1 MFTSS
6 TSSVHR
12 SGSGSSG
19 ETSDDHLLLF
29 DFHRAYPSADE
40 PTLARLDPYQQ
51 QQLHPAPIQHQHP
64 LQHHPIYLT
73 PSSVTSQQQHLTRS
87 SFSSSSGQA
96 HGSNQRLDF
105 RNLLLAPPA
114 AARNVRD
121 GRGSVSAPATPVDD
135 TSGLVIAASAIA
147 TAAVPLNF
155 NVSSSSSS
163 GSGKSNSG
171 LGKFMMKKVN
181 SYSSGA
187 GMAGSG
193 TSDCV
198 LRDLIHP
205 AHADALKAHSALA
218 MKLLKTVSDFT
229 QQLATIEEQHG
240 EQLQQLVETF
250 RIRNAELR
258 KERPNGNYGL
268 FQVWETL
275 LQEVEVD
282 SAVVADIANCLNR
295 QVSRPMIDGT
305 FHRKLE
311 ARKIF
316 QHREQLENALEKAS
330 QQLDKSYQLYDEAY
344 QQHLAA
350 PNTLT
355 LAAYVELHN
364 NYVQDVHAANAM
376 ADQFHNVILP
386 QLIQELECVYVDLSK
401 TMTNTIQQGCEAMSE
416 RAEGTSSKRY
426 NALANHCR
434 AVNPY
439 TDLATFVR
447 SVVGGSGSGGGAGTG
462 GGGGSV
468 LTIPSS
474 FNKFTFIPP
483 RNPPP
488 GSVSCSQHD
497 IQDASLVLKDE
508 LVFDRLA
515 GFSLRTKYES
525 LKKDTA
531 EVEAH
536 VRQLME
542 CMESL
547 TRLQQRYEKYVHI
560 NISAYRSLEASITL
574 KRLGFAD
581 PHSRWPANYCSPCRI
596 RLIVLTIYLLVTNI
610 NVLYCNRSLE
620 SNSYNKASE
629 LQEEICAKKLEW
641 RMAQLHLAAVK
652 AQRDLYGTKA
662 EMVMAEVAAASGGSH
677 QSLQQLSSRGSK
689 FNLMAGGSGSGGSGG
704 TGMKTKWMKAFR
716 TLTSS
721 SSSQNV
727 AVPGSTSSTTG
738 SSPPLVNNNSVATD
752 QKSPSSSSSKSERQ
766 QQRSSVSSTVAAGA
780 SGVFHSTISSSDLL
794 QHHHLMQNPDG
805 QRHVFQENT
814 YKKITPCDVCSQVLR
829 GHSRQGWKCRL
840 CKINVHA
847 DCKSGVGRCLP
858 KSRLLRRQ
866 KSSSELE
873 TTTSQR
879 IQAVN
884 YESQYQFQQVQPQ
897 QQQQTEDE
905 TMQGDDGTINFG
917 REEIDQTYIV
927 LKQASEMAVSSST
940 ANVGG
945 VCNRRPQHHQQQ
957 QQSSQLSSSLEQPQ
971 QQNVS
976 ASDQSL
982 GSSTGAINRPAGVM
996 RINTSS
1002 TQLQPGASSSSRRA
1016 NPNSLS
1022 VGDPSASFLSS
1033 SSAPHSPRR
1042 HQKLNLRMK
1051 SFSLDES
1058 GEHFH
1063 HGGMTVGA
1071 GNHSQGCGPPHGH
1084 HRLTHHRS
1092 SNPNAATTTSSSG
1105 TLNSNSA
1112 HNSQASFYCQSP
1124 SSPVHHS
1131 RRLLLSARNIR
1142 MNSVEL
1148 PDENEKSQS
1157 SASAS
1162 PCPSPK
1168 AQRLLPTNLY
1178 VVLFNFKGREAD
1190 ELDLKAGY
1198 KVTVIDASDPD
1209 WWRGKCL
1216 GQIGFFPSKYV
1227 AKLAPNEKPLQVT
1240 HNLQLGGND
1249 EGADSDP
1256 NRLTKLLRDQIVIQI
1271 GEEQNGMV
1279 TVRNGDNK
1287 QGSCPTQYLQE
1298 V

>member
-1 MFTSS
+1 MFTNSK
-6 TSSVHR
+6 SSVHR

-19 ETSDDHLLLF
+19 ETSEDHLLLF

-51 QQLHPAPIQHQHP
+51 QQSHPTPNQHQHP
-64 LQHHPIYLT
+64 LQHHPIYLA
-73 PSSVTSQQQHLTRS
+73 PSSVTSQQHLTRS

-96 HGSNQRLDF
+96 QGSSQRLDF

-114 AARNVRD
+114 AARNARD

-155 NVSSSSSS
+155 SVSSSSSS
-163 GSGKSNSG
+163 GSGKNNSG

-434 AVNPY
+434 AVNPHA
-439 TDLATFVR
+439 DLATFVR
-447 SVVGGSGSGGGAGTG
+447 SVVGGSGSGSGAGTG

-536 VRQLME
+536 VRQLIE
-542 CMESL
+542 CLESL
-547 TRLQQRYEKYVHI
+547 TRLQQ
-560 NISAYRSLEASITL
+560 
-574 KRLGFAD
+574 
-581 PHSRWPANYCSPCRI
+581 
-596 RLIVLTIYLLVTNI
+596 
-610 NVLYCNRSLE
+610 RSLE
-620 SNSYNKASE
+620 SNSYNKANE

-727 AVPGSTSSTTG
+727 TVPGSASSTTG
-738 SSPPLVNNNSVATD
+738 SSPPLVNNNSVATE
-752 QKSPSSSSSKSERQ
+752 QGSRLYQAVMAVIALRKSPSSSSSKSERQ

-847 DCKSGVGRCLP
+847 DCKTGVGRCLP

-873 TTTSQR
+873 TTASQR

-884 YESQYQFQQVQPQ
+884 YESQYQFQQVQSQ
-897 QQQQTEDE
+897 QQQHTEDE
-905 TMQGDDGTINFG
+905 TMQGEDGTINFG

-945 VCNRRPQHHQQQ
+945 GSCNRRPQHHQQQ
-957 QQSSQLSSSLEQPQ
+957 QQTSQLSSSLEQPQ
-971 QQNVS
+971 QPNVS

-982 GSSTGAINRPAGVM
+982 GSSTGAINRSAGVM

-1002 TQLQPGASSSSRRA
+1002 TQLQPGTSSSSRRA

-1033 SSAPHSPRR
+1033 SSA
-1042 HQKLNLRMK
+1042 
-1051 SFSLDES
+1051 
-1058 GEHFH
+1058 
-1063 HGGMTVGA
+1063 
-1071 GNHSQGCGPPHGH
+1071 
-1084 HRLTHHRS
+1084 
-1092 SNPNAATTTSSSG
+1092 
-1105 TLNSNSA
+1105 
-1112 HNSQASFYCQSP
+1112 P

-1216 GQIGFFPSKYV
+1216 GKIGFFPSKYV

-1249 EGADSDP
+1249 DATDSDP

-1271 GEEQNGMV
+1271 GEEQNGMI

>member
-1 MFTSS
+1 MYAKTNNQ
-6 TSSVHR
+6 VQ
-12 SGSGSSG
+12 SGSS
-19 ETSDDHLLLF
+19 EAVADDHLPLF
-29 DFHRAYPSADE
+29 DFHRAHPLTDE

-51 QQLHPAPIQHQHP
+51 QQIYPPAPN
-64 LQHHPIYLT
+64 QHHPQHHPVYLA
-73 PSSVTSQQQHLTRS
+73 PSSNIQQNLQQHRS
-87 SFSSSSGQA
+87 SFSSTSNGTSSIQQQQQQQ
-96 HGSNQRLDF
+96 HGSTQRLDF

-114 AARNVRD
+114 AARNARD

-135 TSGLVIAASAIA
+135 SGSGGGGGSLVIAASTVV

-163 GSGKSNSG
+163 STSNSGSKNNSG

-187 GMAGSG
+187 AMAGSAPP
-193 TSDCV
+193 DCV

-258 KERPNGNYGL
+258 KERPNGNYGI

-295 QVSRPMIDGT
+295 QVSRPMTDGT

-386 QLIQELECVYVDLSK
+386 QLIQELESVYVDLSK

-416 RAEGTSSKRY
+416 RAEGSSSKRY
-426 NALANHCR
+426 NALANQCR
-434 AVNPY
+434 AVNPS

-447 SVVGGSGSGGGAGTG
+447 SVVGGSGSGPG

-515 GFSLRTKYES
+515 GFSLRTKYDS

-536 VRQLME
+536 VRQLNE

-547 TRLQQRYEKYVHI
+547 TRLQQ
-560 NISAYRSLEASITL
+560 
-574 KRLGFAD
+574 
-581 PHSRWPANYCSPCRI
+581 
-596 RLIVLTIYLLVTNI
+596 
-610 NVLYCNRSLE
+610 RSLE

-652 AQRDLYGTKA
+652 AQRDLYGSKA

-677 QSLQQLSSRGSK
+677 QSLQQLGSNRGSK

-704 TGMKTKWMKAFR
+704 PGMKTKWMKAFR
-716 TLTSS
+716 TLTNSS
-721 SSSQNV
+721 SSHNM
-727 AVPGSTSSTTG
+727 AVSGSSSAATG
-738 SSPPLVNNNSVATD
+738 SSPPLANNRSTTPEQGSRLYQAVMAVIALR
-752 QKSPSSSSSKSERQ
+752 KSPSSSSSKSERRE
-766 QQRSSVSSTVAAGA
+766 QRSSNVSATVAAGV
-780 SGVFHSTISSSDLL
+780 SGAFHSTMSSSDLL
-794 QHHHLMQNPDG
+794 QHHHLMQNQEG

-873 TTTSQR
+873 TSASQR
-879 IQAVN
+879 IMSAN
-884 YESQYQFQQVQPQ
+884 YDPQYQFQQVQQ
-897 QQQQTEDE
+897 QMQAAADEE
-905 TMQGDDGTINFG
+905 TMVGDDGPLNFG

-927 LKQASEMAVSSST
+927 LKQASEMAVSSSSG
-940 ANVGG
+940 NVSG
-945 VCNRRPQHHQQQ
+945 RRTQQQ
-957 QQSSQLSSSLEQPQ
+957 QQQPLPSSSLDQQPQ
-971 QQNVS
+971 QNIS

-982 GSSTGAINRPAGVM
+982 GSSTGAINRTGSASVM
-996 RINTSS
+996 RITTSS
-1002 TQLQPGASSSSRRA
+1002 TQLQQTAAAAAGASSRRA

-1022 VGDPSASFLSS
+1022 VGDPSSSFLSS
-1033 SSAPHSPRR
+1033 SSAP
-1042 HQKLNLRMK
+1042 
-1051 SFSLDES
+1051 
-1058 GEHFH
+1058 
-1063 HGGMTVGA
+1063 
-1071 GNHSQGCGPPHGH
+1071 
-1084 HRLTHHRS
+1084 
-1092 SNPNAATTTSSSG
+1092 
-1105 TLNSNSA
+1105 
-1112 HNSQASFYCQSP
+1112 
-1124 SSPVHHS
+1124 SSPVHHN

-1162 PCPSPK
+1162 PCPSP

-1249 EGADSDP
+1249 DGTDSDP

-1271 GEEQNGMV
+1271 GEELNGMV
-1279 TVRNGDNK
+1279 TVRNGENK
-1287 QGSCPTQYLQE
+1287 TGSCPTQYLQE

>member
-1 MFTSS
+1 MYAKTNNQ
-6 TSSVHR
+6 VQ
-12 SGSGSSG
+12 SGSS
-19 ETSDDHLLLF
+19 EAVADDHLPLF
-29 DFHRAYPSADE
+29 DFHRAHPLTDE

-51 QQLHPAPIQHQHP
+51 QQIYPPAPN
-64 LQHHPIYLT
+64 QHHPQHHPVYLA
-73 PSSVTSQQQHLTRS
+73 PSSNIQQNLQQHRS
-87 SFSSSSGQA
+87 SFSSTSNGTSSIQQQQQQQ
-96 HGSNQRLDF
+96 HGSTQRLDF

-114 AARNVRD
+114 AARNARD

-135 TSGLVIAASAIA
+135 SGSGGGGGSLVIAASTVV

-163 GSGKSNSG
+163 STSNSGSKNNSG

-187 GMAGSG
+187 AMAGSAPP
-193 TSDCV
+193 DCV

-258 KERPNGNYGL
+258 KERPNGNYGI

-295 QVSRPMIDGT
+295 QVSRPMTDGT

-386 QLIQELECVYVDLSK
+386 QLIQELESVYVDLSK

-416 RAEGTSSKRY
+416 RAEGSSSKRY
-426 NALANHCR
+426 NALANQCR
-434 AVNPY
+434 AVNPS

-447 SVVGGSGSGGGAGTG
+447 SVVGGSGSGPG

-515 GFSLRTKYES
+515 GFSLRTKYDS

-536 VRQLME
+536 VRQLNE

-547 TRLQQRYEKYVHI
+547 TRLQQ
-560 NISAYRSLEASITL
+560 
-574 KRLGFAD
+574 
-581 PHSRWPANYCSPCRI
+581 
-596 RLIVLTIYLLVTNI
+596 
-610 NVLYCNRSLE
+610 RSLE

-652 AQRDLYGTKA
+652 AQRDLYGSKA

-677 QSLQQLSSRGSK
+677 QSLQQLGSNRGSK

-704 TGMKTKWMKAFR
+704 PGMKTKWMKAFR
-716 TLTSS
+716 TLTNSS
-721 SSSQNV
+721 SSHNM
-727 AVPGSTSSTTG
+727 AVSGSSSAATG
-738 SSPPLVNNNSVATD
+738 SSPPLANNRSTTPEQGSRLYQAVMAVIALR
-752 QKSPSSSSSKSERQ
+752 KSPSSSSSKSERRE
-766 QQRSSVSSTVAAGA
+766 QRSSNVSATVAAGV
-780 SGVFHSTISSSDLL
+780 SGAFHSTMSSSDLL
-794 QHHHLMQNPDG
+794 QHHHLMQNQEG

-873 TTTSQR
+873 TSASQR
-879 IQAVN
+879 IMSAN
-884 YESQYQFQQVQPQ
+884 YDPQYQFQQVQQ
-897 QQQQTEDE
+897 QMQAAADEE
-905 TMQGDDGTINFG
+905 TMVGDDGPLNFG

-927 LKQASEMAVSSST
+927 LKQASEMAVSSSSG
-940 ANVGG
+940 NVSG
-945 VCNRRPQHHQQQ
+945 RRTQQQ
-957 QQSSQLSSSLEQPQ
+957 QQQPLPSSSLDQQPQ
-971 QQNVS
+971 QNIS

-982 GSSTGAINRPAGVM
+982 GSSTGAINRTGSASVM
-996 RINTSS
+996 RITTSS
-1002 TQLQPGASSSSRRA
+1002 TQLQQTAAAAAGASSRRA

-1022 VGDPSASFLSS
+1022 VGDPSSSFLSS
-1033 SSAPHSPRR
+1033 SSAP
-1042 HQKLNLRMK
+1042 
-1051 SFSLDES
+1051 
-1058 GEHFH
+1058 
-1063 HGGMTVGA
+1063 
-1071 GNHSQGCGPPHGH
+1071 
-1084 HRLTHHRS
+1084 
-1092 SNPNAATTTSSSG
+1092 
-1105 TLNSNSA
+1105 
-1112 HNSQASFYCQSP
+1112 
-1124 SSPVHHS
+1124 SSPVHHN

-1249 EGADSDP
+1249 DGTDSDP

-1271 GEEQNGMV
+1271 GEELNGMV
-1279 TVRNGDNK
+1279 TVRNGENK
-1287 QGSCPTQYLQE
+1287 TGSCPTQYLQE

>member
-1 MFTSS
+1 MFTNSK
-6 TSSVHR
+6 SSVHR

-19 ETSDDHLLLF
+19 ETADDHLELF
-29 DFHRAYPSADE
+29 DFHRAYPSTDE
-40 PTLARLDPYQQ
+40 PTLAIRLDPYQQ
-51 QQLHPAPIQHQHP
+51 QQLHPTPNQHQHP
-64 LQHHPIYLT
+64 LQHHPIYLA
-73 PSSVTSQQQHLTRS
+73 PSSVTSQQQHPTRS

-96 HGSNQRLDF
+96 HGSSQRLDF

-163 GSGKSNSG
+163 GSAKNNSG

-187 GMAGSG
+187 GMAASG

-447 SVVGGSGSGGGAGTG
+447 SVVGSSGSGGGAGTG

-547 TRLQQRYEKYVHI
+547 TRLQQRWPP
-560 NISAYRSLEASITL
+560 SLSRLQDRSLVASITR
-574 KRLGFAD
+574 KKLGFAD
-581 PHSRWPANYCSPCRI
+581 PLSGAAKCCVIYSYIRSTAVKRCLSWSSNVVRKRLGFSKPPMAIAVSNQTYRFNYTFM
-596 RLIVLTIYLLVTNI
+596 LITPHGTIII
-610 NVLYCNRSLE
+610 NVFYCNRSLE

-652 AQRDLYGTKA
+652 AQNVKLFRLRIVVHLKFHLCSFCVIYLKTDGEQRDLYGTKA

-905 TMQGDDGTINFG
+905 TMQGDDGAINFG

-927 LKQASEMAVSSST
+927 LKQASEMAVSSSS

-945 VCNRRPQHHQQQ
+945 GGSCNRRPQHHQQQ

-971 QQNVS
+971 QPNVS

-1002 TQLQPGASSSSRRA
+1002 TQLQSGTSSSSRRA
-1016 NPNSLS
+1016 NPNTLS

-1033 SSAPHSPRR
+1033 SSAP
-1042 HQKLNLRMK
+1042 
-1051 SFSLDES
+1051 
-1058 GEHFH
+1058 
-1063 HGGMTVGA
+1063 
-1071 GNHSQGCGPPHGH
+1071 
-1084 HRLTHHRS
+1084 
-1092 SNPNAATTTSSSG
+1092 
-1105 TLNSNSA
+1105 
-1112 HNSQASFYCQSP
+1112 

-1131 RRLLLSARNIR
+1131 RRLLLSARNVR

>member
-1 MFTSS
+1 MFTNSK
-6 TSSVHR
+6 SSVHR

-19 ETSDDHLLLF
+19 ETADDHLELF
-29 DFHRAYPSADE
+29 DFHRAYPSTDE
-40 PTLARLDPYQQ
+40 PTLAIRLDPYQQ
-51 QQLHPAPIQHQHP
+51 QQLHPTPNQHQHP
-64 LQHHPIYLT
+64 LQHHPIYLA
-73 PSSVTSQQQHLTRS
+73 PSSVTSQQQHPTRS

-96 HGSNQRLDF
+96 HGSSQRLDF

-163 GSGKSNSG
+163 GSAKNNSG

-187 GMAGSG
+187 GMAASG

-447 SVVGGSGSGGGAGTG
+447 SVVGSSGSGGGAGTG

-547 TRLQQRYEKYVHI
+547 TRLQQ
-560 NISAYRSLEASITL
+560 
-574 KRLGFAD
+574 
-581 PHSRWPANYCSPCRI
+581 
-596 RLIVLTIYLLVTNI
+596 
-610 NVLYCNRSLE
+610 RSLE

-905 TMQGDDGTINFG
+905 TMQGDDGAINFG

-927 LKQASEMAVSSST
+927 LKQASEMAVSSSS

-945 VCNRRPQHHQQQ
+945 GGSCNRRPQHHQQQ

-971 QQNVS
+971 QPNVS

-1002 TQLQPGASSSSRRA
+1002 TQLQSGTSSSSRRA
-1016 NPNSLS
+1016 NPNTLS

-1033 SSAPHSPRR
+1033 SSAP
-1042 HQKLNLRMK
+1042 
-1051 SFSLDES
+1051 
-1058 GEHFH
+1058 
-1063 HGGMTVGA
+1063 
-1071 GNHSQGCGPPHGH
+1071 
-1084 HRLTHHRS
+1084 
-1092 SNPNAATTTSSSG
+1092 
-1105 TLNSNSA
+1105 
-1112 HNSQASFYCQSP
+1112 

-1131 RRLLLSARNIR
+1131 RRLLLSARNVR

>member
-1 MFTSS
+1 MYAKTNNQ
-6 TSSVHR
+6 VQ
-12 SGSGSSG
+12 SGSS
-19 ETSDDHLLLF
+19 EAVADDHLPLF
-29 DFHRAYPSADE
+29 DFHRAHPLTDE

-51 QQLHPAPIQHQHP
+51 QQIYPPAPN
-64 LQHHPIYLT
+64 QHHPQHHPVYLA
-73 PSSVTSQQQHLTRS
+73 PSSNIQQNLQQHRS
-87 SFSSSSGQA
+87 SFSSTSNGTSSIQQQQQQQ
-96 HGSNQRLDF
+96 HGSTQRLDF

-114 AARNVRD
+114 AARNARD

-135 TSGLVIAASAIA
+135 SGSGGGGGSLVIAASTVV

-163 GSGKSNSG
+163 STSNSGSKNNSG

-187 GMAGSG
+187 AMAGSAPP
-193 TSDCV
+193 DCV

-258 KERPNGNYGL
+258 KERPNGNYGI

-295 QVSRPMIDGT
+295 QVSRPMTDGT

-386 QLIQELECVYVDLSK
+386 QLIQELESVYVDLSK

-416 RAEGTSSKRY
+416 RAEGSSSKRY
-426 NALANHCR
+426 NALANQCR
-434 AVNPY
+434 AVNPS

-447 SVVGGSGSGGGAGTG
+447 SVVGGSGSGPG

-515 GFSLRTKYES
+515 GFSLRTKYDS

-536 VRQLME
+536 VRQLNE

-547 TRLQQRYEKYVHI
+547 TRLQQ
-560 NISAYRSLEASITL
+560 
-574 KRLGFAD
+574 
-581 PHSRWPANYCSPCRI
+581 
-596 RLIVLTIYLLVTNI
+596 
-610 NVLYCNRSLE
+610 RSLE

-652 AQRDLYGTKA
+652 AQRDLYGSKA

-677 QSLQQLSSRGSK
+677 QSLQQLGSNRGSK

-704 TGMKTKWMKAFR
+704 PGMKTKWMKAFR
-716 TLTSS
+716 TLTNSS
-721 SSSQNV
+721 SSHNM
-727 AVPGSTSSTTG
+727 AVSGSSSAATG
-738 SSPPLVNNNSVATD
+738 SSPPLANNRSTTPEQCYDSLYSSRGSRLYQAVMAVIALR
-752 QKSPSSSSSKSERQ
+752 KSPSSSSSKSERRE
-766 QQRSSVSSTVAAGA
+766 QRSSNVSATVAAGV
-780 SGVFHSTISSSDLL
+780 SGAFHSTMSSSDLL
-794 QHHHLMQNPDG
+794 QHHHLMQNQEG

-873 TTTSQR
+873 TSASQR
-879 IQAVN
+879 IMSAN
-884 YESQYQFQQVQPQ
+884 YDPQYQFQQVQQ
-897 QQQQTEDE
+897 QMQAAADEE
-905 TMQGDDGTINFG
+905 TMVGDDGPLNFG

-927 LKQASEMAVSSST
+927 LKQASEMAVSSSSG
-940 ANVGG
+940 NVSG
-945 VCNRRPQHHQQQ
+945 RRTQQQ
-957 QQSSQLSSSLEQPQ
+957 QQQPLPSSSLDQQPQ
-971 QQNVS
+971 QNIS

-982 GSSTGAINRPAGVM
+982 GSSTGAINRTGSASVM
-996 RINTSS
+996 RITTSS
-1002 TQLQPGASSSSRRA
+1002 TQLQQTAAAAAGASSRRA

-1022 VGDPSASFLSS
+1022 VGDPSSSFLSS

-1063 HGGMTVGA
+1063 HHGSMSVGS
-1071 GNHSQGCGPPHGH
+1071 GHSHGCGPPNGH

-1092 SNPNAATTTSSSG
+1092 SNPNAATTTTTSSSG

-1124 SSPVHHS
+1124 SSPVHHN

-1162 PCPSPK
+1162 PCPSP

-1249 EGADSDP
+1249 DGTDSDP

-1271 GEEQNGMV
+1271 GEELNGMV
-1279 TVRNGDNK
+1279 TVRNGENK
-1287 QGSCPTQYLQE
+1287 TGSCPTQYLQE

>member
-1 MFTSS
+1 MFTNSK
-6 TSSVHR
+6 SSVHR

-19 ETSDDHLLLF
+19 ETADDHLALF
-29 DFHRAYPSADE
+29 DFHRAYPSTDE

-51 QQLHPAPIQHQHP
+51 QQLHPTPNQHQHP
-64 LQHHPIYLT
+64 LQHHPIYLA
-73 PSSVTSQQQHLTRS
+73 PSSVTSQQQHPTRS

-96 HGSNQRLDF
+96 HGSSQRLDF

-163 GSGKSNSG
+163 GSAKNNSG

-187 GMAGSG
+187 GMAASG

-447 SVVGGSGSGGGAGTG
+447 SVVGSSGSGGGAGTG

-547 TRLQQRYEKYVHI
+547 TRLQQ
-560 NISAYRSLEASITL
+560 
-574 KRLGFAD
+574 
-581 PHSRWPANYCSPCRI
+581 
-596 RLIVLTIYLLVTNI
+596 
-610 NVLYCNRSLE
+610 RSLE

-727 AVPGSTSSTTG
+727 AVPGPTSSTTG

-752 QKSPSSSSSKSERQ
+752 QGSRLYQAVMAVIALRKSPSSSSSKSERQ

-873 TTTSQR
+873 TATSQR

-905 TMQGDDGTINFG
+905 TMQGDDGAINFG

-927 LKQASEMAVSSST
+927 LKQASEMAVSSSS

-945 VCNRRPQHHQQQ
+945 GGSCNRRPQHHQQQ

-971 QQNVS
+971 QPNVS

-1002 TQLQPGASSSSRRA
+1002 TQLQPGTSSSSRRA

-1033 SSAPHSPRR
+1033 SSAP
-1042 HQKLNLRMK
+1042 
-1051 SFSLDES
+1051 
-1058 GEHFH
+1058 
-1063 HGGMTVGA
+1063 
-1071 GNHSQGCGPPHGH
+1071 
-1084 HRLTHHRS
+1084 
-1092 SNPNAATTTSSSG
+1092 
-1105 TLNSNSA
+1105 
-1112 HNSQASFYCQSP
+1112 

-1131 RRLLLSARNIR
+1131 RRLLLSARNVR

-1162 PCPSPK
+1162 PCPSP